1 MQSAPK
7 APQMVLACRRR
18 AHHLHVQGLARRASP
33 QTPSG
38 QPAFQLSQATRVRAM
53 TFVPRTGIPGD
64 PLTHQHLGC
73 RFSPPFRIANETIA
87 SCVKS
92 ERVPLESIPTIPWR
106 NHGSDAVSPGAQ
118 WQLEQER

>member
-53 TFVPRTGIPGD
+53 TFGP
-64 PLTHQHLGC
+64 THGYTRGPPH
-73 RFSPPFRIANETIA
+73 SPTPWLSILPPIKNCQRDN
-87 SCVKS
+87 CV
-92 ERVPLESIPTIPWR
+92 LC
-106 NHGSDAVSPGAQ
+106 
-118 WQLEQER
+118 